1 MSTPAASGRELW
13 PFAALSA
20 SYFAFIGYLNPYLP
34 LWLKDLGF
42 GTLAIGTLVALNSAP
57 RLFAP
62 YAWGWLADHTGQ
74 RERLTRVA
82 ASAALIVSLALLAT
96 PRWIEPSFAY
106 LGVVLFLLFTH
117 SSALMPMTE
126 ATIARL
132 VSDARGVDVGRY
144 GRLRA
149 WGSIGFVVT
158 VFAAGYAFDAFGIGL
173 FAIGVVL
180 LLALVTAAC
189 WRLPAGRDAAH
200 DATAPVPPLWPVLAQ
215 PPVAWF
221 FASLFFMVLGHIALY
236 TFFSLYLDALGHA
249 KRVVGVLWALAV
261 LVEIGWLLVQGR
273 WMHAGN
279 LRHWLVACCAVA
291 VLRFAGTAAF
301 GTSLAAL
308 VVLQALHALTFAAPH
323 SVCIALI
330 SERFPA
336 RLRAR
341 GQALFA
347 VIGYGFPGVIGGV
360 AGGALSERYGL
371 GSVFW
376 AASASAVL
384 ATACALQSARLLPRT
399 TKS

>member
-1 MSTPAASGRELW
+1 MTLRTATGRELW

-42 GTLAIGTLVALNSAP
+42 GTLAIGTLVALNSAT

-62 YAWGWLADHTGQ
+62 YAWGWLADHTGH
-74 RERLTRVA
+74 RVRLTRIA
-82 ASAALIVSLALLAT
+82 ASAALVVSLALLAT
-96 PRWIEPSFAY
+96 PRWIAPSFWFLA
-106 LGVVLFLLFTH
+106 VVLFLLFTH
-117 SSALMPMTE
+117 SGALMPMTE
-126 ATIARL
+126 AAIARL

-158 VFAAGYAFDAFGIGL
+158 VFAAGHAFDAFGIGL
-173 FAIGVVL
+173 FGVGAVL
-180 LLALVTAAC
+180 LLALVTATC
-189 WRLPAGRDAAH
+189 WWLPAGRDAAH
-200 DATAPVPPLWPVLAQ
+200 DDAPAPPLWPVLAQ
-215 PPVAWF
+215 PAVAWF

-236 TFFSLYLDALGHA
+236 TFFSLYLDALGHS
-249 KRVVGVLWALAV
+249 KRIVGALWALAV
-261 LVEIGWLLVQGR
+261 IVEIGWLLMQGR

-301 GTSLAAL
+301 GASLAAL
-308 VVLQALHALTFAAPH
+308 FVLQALHALTFAAHH
-323 SVCIALI
+323 SVCVALI

-347 VIGYGFPGVIGGV
+347 VIGYGFPGVLGGV

-399 TKS
+399 TSL